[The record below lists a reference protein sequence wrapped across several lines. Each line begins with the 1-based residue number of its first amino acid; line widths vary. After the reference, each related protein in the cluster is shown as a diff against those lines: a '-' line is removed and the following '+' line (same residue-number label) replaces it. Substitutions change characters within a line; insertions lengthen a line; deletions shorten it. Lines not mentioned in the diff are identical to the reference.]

1 MSDKSKFARVGEKPT
16 SYGNQVEPVSR
27 LRPHLVHRLD
37 KHATGIMI
45 VATNSYA
52 ARELSESLRNFGWR
66 KKYIAEVEGIITQKQ
81 GRIDDPIF
89 EKVREY
95 SRNRRDFEENSSL
108 DRASDRDVKYKL
120 KRAITEY
127 RVIGYRDGRT
137 LLELRP
143 ITGRMHQ
150 LRQHCAKH
158 LYPIVGDE
166 KYWQK
171 SNTDLV
177 EYRPEE
183 QALSGSNS
191 VKDRLETDALNASQ
205 PAFDK
210 KHMCELSDSI
220 DKTDAD
226 LTQKQHDPLLA
237 TLSHSSFNRQGLRL
251 RCVEISFEFRGKAYC
266 YRC

>member
-1 MSDKSKFARVGEKPT
+1 MSDKSKFARVSEGSNHAEL
-16 SYGNQVEPVSR
+16 VSR

-66 KKYIAEVEGIITQKQ
+66 KRYIAEVEGIVAQKQ

-95 SRNRRDFEENSSL
+95 SRNRGETNLSFDKTL
-108 DRASDRDVKYKL
+108 DKDVQYKL

-127 RVIGYRDGRT
+127 SVLGYRDGRT

-171 SNTDLV
+171 SNTDLA
-177 EYRPEE
+177 EYSSEKQILPR
-183 QALSGSNS
+183 SNS
-191 VKDRLETDALNASQ
+191 VEDRLERDAYNASD
-205 PAFDK
+205 PASDK
-210 KHMCELSDSI
+210 KQVCELSNSI
-220 DKTDAD
+220 DKPD
-226 LTQKQHDPLLA
+226 LEAQKQYEPLSTTLA
-237 TLSHSSFNRQGLRL
+237 HSSFNRQGLRL
-251 RCVEISFEFRGKAYC
+251 RCVEISFEFRGKAYSYKC
-266 YRC
+266 